1 MNLDSE
7 KTIQLLIENNKNP
20 DSIVESLKSHQNHL
34 FAFLEAFEKVD
45 SSGKFD
51 WKLIQLCVKFDK
63 EKLLPLLRRSKVYPL
78 QEAFEMCKNNFLH
91 AEMIYLLDRMGNA
104 IEALEIIINEL
115 KDTKMA
121 IQLCHDHDD
130 IELWEFLIDK
140 SINKSEIVT
149 LLMDSMSSFF
159 INPEILINK
168 IEVDQEIFGLKNAL
182 ITMLH
187 NYDTQVRKVYVK
199 NLLKNLNKLPK
210 NLKKLKIYLKLDKK
224 N

>member
-1 MNLDSE
+1 
-7 KTIQLLIENNKNP
+7 
-20 DSIVESLKSHQNHL
+20 
-34 FAFLEAFEKVD
+34 
-45 SSGKFD
+45 
-51 WKLIQLCVKFDK
+51 LIQLCVKFDK

-121 IQLCHDHDD
+121 IQFCHDHDD

>member
-1 MNLDSE
+1 MYLKLEHKDVFQLIRSQSLFNVMRSMIVDFMTLDSE
-7 KTIQLLIENNKNP
+7 KTIQLLLENNKNP
-20 DSIVESLKSHQNHL
+20 EAIVESLKSHEDFL

-51 WKLIQLCVKFDK
+51 WKLIQLCVKYNRD
-63 EKLLPLLRRSKVYPL
+63 KLLPLLKRSKTYPL
-78 QEAFEMCKNNFLH
+78 HDAFEMCKNNFLH
-91 AEMIYLLDRMGNA
+91 PEMIYLLDRMGNA
-104 IEALEIIINEL
+104 SEALEIIINEL

-121 IQLCHDHDD
+121 IQFCHEHDD

-159 INPEILINK
+159 INPQILINK
-168 IEVDQEIFGLKNAL
+168 IEVDQEIIGLKNAL

-187 NYDTQVRKVYVK
+187 NYDTQVS
-199 NLLKNLNKLPK
+199 
-210 NLKKLKIYLKLDKK
+210 
-224 N
+224 